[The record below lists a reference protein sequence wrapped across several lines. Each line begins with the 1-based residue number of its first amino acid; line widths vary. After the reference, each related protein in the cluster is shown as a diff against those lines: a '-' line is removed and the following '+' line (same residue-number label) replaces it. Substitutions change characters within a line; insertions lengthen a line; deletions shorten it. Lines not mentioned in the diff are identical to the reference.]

1 MAHRTA
7 SPYVCAMTKGPVI
20 EHRQLKGNTAADLRA
35 HFRAGRYAGPTTG
48 LAPGKLQC
56 NVAILCETDAR
67 HFVAYCERNPAP
79 CPLICVGDVGNP
91 MLGKLGRDI
100 DVRADLPAYHL
111 HRDGQTRAVSD
122 ITRFWQ
128 SDSVA
133 ILLGCSLSFEEAL
146 VDSGIRLRHLER
158 GGDIAAFRT
167 NRATTTVG
175 PFGGPLVVSMRAVAA
190 KDADR
195 ARRITASYPHAH
207 GAPLSVDDPRE
218 LGISDIENP
227 DWGEP
232 QNLRTDEVAMFWAC
246 GVTSHSALL
255 NARLS
260 MAITHAPGAMLITDL
275 PADRPPPV

>member
-1 MAHRTA
+1 MATTQG
-7 SPYVCAMTKGPVI
+7 V
-20 EHRQLKGNTAADLRA
+20 EHRQLKGATADSLRA
-35 HFRAGRYAGPTTG
+35 HFRAGQYAGPTTG

-56 NVAILCETDAR
+56 NLAILSETDAQ
-67 HFVAYCERNPAP
+67 HFALYCERNPAP
-79 CPLICVGDVGNP
+79 CPLIYVSDAGTP
-91 MLGKLGRDI
+91 MLDKLGSDI
-100 DVRADLPAYHL
+100 DVRTDLPAYHL
-111 HRDGQTRAVSD
+111 HRNGRTRTVSD
-122 ITRFWQ
+122 IKRFWQ
-128 SDSVA
+128 PDSVA

-167 NRATTTVG
+167 NRATNAVG

-195 ARRITASYPHAH
+195 TRHITEKYPHAH
-207 GAPLSVDDPRE
+207 GAPLDVDDPRE
-218 LGISDIENP
+218 LGIRDIESP

-232 QNLRTDEVAMFWAC
+232 QNLQADEVAMFWAC

-255 NARLS
+255 RARLS

-275 PADRPPPV
+275 PADQPPPT